1 MTEILLCRLQR
12 PFQSGDHLALHGK
25 RLAGNTCS
33 RRRRMPAA
41 AKLLRDFIHIDLL
54 VLGTQADACQFG
66 FEFFKDARNN
76 DRFNRADM
84 VNEPLGIVALG
95 AGAGEIGLLQPQI
108 GDLVVLR
115 ETEFAV
121 NMFQQFGAGQRI
133 TLLNFV
139 ADFREVCTARDEF
152 RANV

>member
-1 MTEILLCRLQR
+1 MRAPAAAEL
-12 PFQSGDHLALHGK
+12 
-25 RLAGNTCS
+25 
-33 RRRRMPAA
+33 PAA

-95 AGAGEIGLLQPQI
+95 AGA
-108 GDLVVLR
+108 VKSAFFSHR
-115 ETEFAV
+115 
-121 NMFQQFGAGQRI
+121 
-133 TLLNFV
+133 
-139 ADFREVCTARDEF
+139 
-152 RANV
+152 